1 MVDVADIDVPEIDAR
16 ALNLRVATETK
27 VHVALDQQL
36 RVDGAVRRMANG
48 ATFAQGLV
56 FEDKWTG
63 LFPVTLSAGL
73 IHARHGQPARR
84 LENVAAVGIVTLG
97 AVHVLLED
105 RVVLGQTKLSLD
117 RTVALETSRR
127 ILSGVDNKLPLA
139 AATGDVQAAGAVAG
153 LAAGLAGGAGVI
165 QADARMGAARED
177 PRDICVTLGA
187 GFVPDEGGAGDVRR
201 RGQTDGNR

>member
-1 MVDVADIDVPEIDAR
+1 MVDVADIDMPEIDAR
-16 ALNLRVATETK
+16 ALNLRVAAQTK
-27 VHVALDQQL
+27 VHVALNQKL

-84 LENVAAVGIVTLG
+84 LENVTAVRVVALG

-105 RVVLGQTKLSLD
+105 RVVLGQSKLSLD
-117 RTVALETSRR
+117 RTVAFETSRR
-127 ILSGVDNKLPLA
+127 IFSWVDNKLPLA

-165 QADARMGAARED
+165 QADARMGTARED
-177 PRDICVTLGA
+177 PRDIRVALGA
-187 GFVPDEGGAGDVRR
+187 GFVPNERGAGDVRG
-201 RGQTDGNR
+201 RG